1 LFPKNEKNKLI
12 KNQLKPKKDKGLALI
27 QCKKTMCDACFCQV
41 RVWTSEKY
49 IRDLDLLCNDLI
61 PLCHN

>member
-1 LFPKNEKNKLI
+1 M
-12 KNQLKPKKDKGLALI
+12 PKKDKGLALI
-27 QCKKTMCDACFCQV
+27 QRKKTMCDACFYQV

-49 IRDLDLLCNDLI
+49 IRDLNLLYNDLV